1 MGTAKAYMFRVYS
14 HSATSYTVGK
24 EIRYQM
30 PENVKRDV
38 SNLAEQR
45 VPLFLR
51 VVSELVLSY
60 MTNQ

>member
-38 SNLAEQR
+38 SNRAGQIVL
-45 VPLFLR
+45 LFLW
-51 VVSELVLSY
+51 VIH
-60 MTNQ
+60 